1 MSPPITTAQ
10 PAFEMPKTD
19 CETNRDSMS
28 CRPFDFTSSSSDT
41 AGFDCSKM
49 GSEIS
54 HLSGRMKPRPKRM
67 SRKQMGA
74 SLGVLNSASIDLG
87 LNGFHRE
94 LKADGELGNVLGGC
108 DEYLGSTESERNAE
122 INGKFEQFE
131 TSCFGSS
138 LTSSTSNSHSKDG
151 NLCFASD
158 RSSSNLDASLKNGTF
173 IFCARKAGCPT
184 VKVDESPK
192 VDVFGSDKYDSTSR
206 VKLDQH
212 HVEKNGCQ
220 QSNDE
225 FGKAKSA
232 NFVFGACGSGSVKC
246 NFGPQCQNPGK
257 LSDNDAFE
265 KVGNV
270 VPDVR
275 AEVELGSYG
284 DSEKVSP
291 PCVRLSSDSVDGTG
305 KDNVNYMFG
314 SYSDSKTSID
324 LEKNPCCSSDV
335 RDGGIENTVFDTE
348 FQNGCPNGVFIFGG
362 LRAREVFSSDAST
375 KLVHEMNQLNKEKA
389 EESKSFVEH
398 DYKIGSCRN
407 GGSTCDCNTEGVF
420 EEGHVFNL
428 TNEMKR
434 LNIGSSGAGADK
446 AAKCSSNMCASVN
459 NVFVFQ
465 SNQKI
470 HGSMNENHLKNL
482 SEKTPDKS
490 PLSHDNT
497 QLNKSSSF
505 FSSVEIESC
514 QSGKFSHVPT
524 MNKDENDGINFTSKL
539 AGLDSSDMD
548 LKFSFSS
555 VDHMASNSNRKHTK
569 SKKWKK
575 ANGKLRE
582 RTVMQQLSGQDHEN
596 QVDISQ
602 KNHESPKCGSPMVIS
617 PYQNSDCSKAPP
629 AVIDSGVQGEH
640 AGLIK
645 DLVEDNEKLH
655 DDESNSNL
663 STSLHAQEGLAAIR
677 HQYKKKYKLKV
688 GSNHTV
694 QRDNVGKE
702 NSRPGSEGT
711 ATHDTCELW
720 RIRGNQAYQ
729 AGKFS
734 KAEEFYTM
742 GINSTP
748 RTNNQGK
755 PGILLCY
762 SNRAATRMT
771 LGRMREAISDC
782 TLAAASDP
790 NFFKVILR
798 AGTCHLVLGEVEDA
812 INCYNKCLES
822 GTNVCLDR
830 RVTIEAADRL
840 QRAKR
845 VSNLMHESE
854 KLLKEGSHDAVKG
867 ALESIAEALSISLY
881 SEKLLEMKGRALC
894 FLRMYHELIKLC
906 EQTLDIAEKNLTP
919 DHLDDRSCRSS
930 YARLW
935 RWYLQTKSHYHLG
948 RLDVALDLIEQVEKL
963 PITTKSGDITQ
974 ESASTLAS
982 SIRELLHLKKSGN
995 EAFQSGRY
1003 TEAVEHY
1010 TVAIS
1015 KSVDSRPFM
1024 AICFCNRAAAY
1035 QSIGQIV
1042 DAIADCSVA
1051 IALDENYQKA
1061 ISRRATLHETIRDY
1075 KQAID
1080 DLQKLISLLESRLQ
1094 EKTRQ
1099 SGSQNRSGGSNGK
1112 DLRKARRL
1120 FSKIEEQAKKEIPL
1134 NFYLILGVKA
1144 SDTESEIKKAY
1155 RKAAL
1160 RHHPDKAI
1168 QFLIKND
1175 VGYDGTLWKDVG
1187 EKIHSDADKLFKV
1200 IGEAYTGLSDSSKRA
1215 KYDNEEKMRNVSTNN
1230 NKSSNSGS
1238 PSTSYSSPFE
1248 RGSWSGRQAGFDT
1261 SSERPNSRR
1270 YWHDRW
1276 RSNY

>member
-1 MSPPITTAQ
+1 MSWG
-10 PAFEMPKTD
+10 
-19 CETNRDSMS
+19 
-28 CRPFDFTSSSSDT
+28 PFDFTSSSSNT

-49 GSEIS
+49 GFEITN
-54 HLSGRMKPRPKRM
+54 LSGRMKPRPKRM
-67 SRKQMGA
+67 SREQMGA
-74 SLGVLNSASIDLG
+74 SRSVLNSAKIDLG
-87 LNGFHRE
+87 LNGFDRE
-94 LKADGELGNVLGGC
+94 LKADGELRNVFGGC
-108 DEYLGSTESERNAE
+108 DENLGSTESEMNAE
-122 INGKFEQFE
+122 INRKLKQFE
-131 TSCFGSS
+131 SLGNRTSYFSPS
-138 LTSSTSNSHSKDG
+138 LISSTSNTHSKDG
-151 NLCFASD
+151 DFRFASD
-158 RSSSNLDASLKNGTF
+158 RSSSSLDASLKNDTF

-184 VKVDESPK
+184 GKVDESPK
-192 VDVFGSDKYDSTSR
+192 VDVLGSGKYDSTSC

-212 HVEKNGCQ
+212 YVEKNGSQ
-220 QSNDE
+220 QSADE

-232 NFVFGACGSGSVKC
+232 NFVFGACENGSVNC
-246 NFGPQCQNPGK
+246 NFAYQRQNPGK
-257 LSDNDAFE
+257 LLDNDAIDKE
-265 KVGNV
+265 VGNV
-270 VPDVR
+270 VPDVM
-275 AEVELGSYG
+275 ADIELGSYE
-284 DSEKVSP
+284 DSGKVSP
-291 PCVRLSSDSVDGTG
+291 PCVILSSNSVDSIG
-305 KDNVNYMFG
+305 KDNITCMFG
-314 SYSDSKTSID
+314 SYIDSKISID
-324 LEKNPCCSSDV
+324 LEKNPTCNNGCSSDV
-335 RDGGIENTVFDTE
+335 KDGGIENTVFDTE
-348 FQNGCPNGVFIFGG
+348 FQNGCPNGVFTFGG
-362 LRAREVFSSDAST
+362 LRGGEVFSSDGST
-375 KLVHEMNQLNKEKA
+375 KLVHDMNQLNKEKT
-389 EESKSFVEH
+389 EESKRFMEH
-398 DYKIGSCRN
+398 DYKIGLRRN
-407 GGSTCDCNTEGVF
+407 GESTGYCNTEGAFV
-420 EEGHVFNL
+420 EGHVFNL
-428 TNEMKR
+428 TNEMKQM
-434 LNIGSSGAGADK
+434 NIDCSGAGADK
-446 AAKCSSNMCASVN
+446 TVKFTSNMCSSVN
-459 NVFVFQ
+459 NVFVFG

-482 SEKTPDKS
+482 SEKTPDKTQ
-490 PLSHDNT
+490 LSHDNP
-497 QLNKSSSF
+497 QLNKTSSL

-514 QSGKFSHVPT
+514 QSGEFFHVRT

-539 AGLDSSDMD
+539 SGLDSSDMD

-555 VDHMASNSNRKHTK
+555 VDRMASNSNRKHTK
-569 SKKWKK
+569 RKIGKK

-596 QVDISQ
+596 KADLSQ
-602 KNHESPKCGSPMVIS
+602 QNHESQSPRCGSPMDLS

-629 AVIDSGVQGEH
+629 AAMDSGVKGEH
-640 AGLIK
+640 AEVKK
-645 DLVEDNEKLH
+645 DFVEDNEKSR

-663 STSLHAQEGLAAIR
+663 STSLPAQDGLAAIR

-688 GSNHTV
+688 ESNHTV
-694 QRDNVGKE
+694 QGDNFDKE
-702 NSRPGSEGT
+702 NSRPDAEGT
-711 ATHDTCELW
+711 ATHDTCEHW

-734 KAEEFYTM
+734 KAEELYTM

-748 RTNNQGK
+748 RTNNLECSMK
-755 PGILLCY
+755 PLLLCY

-830 RVTIEAADRL
+830 RVTIEAGDRL

-845 VSNLMHESE
+845 VSNLMHESD
-854 KLLKEGSHDAVKG
+854 KLLKEGSHDAVNS
-867 ALESIAEALSISLY
+867 ALESIAEALSISMH
-881 SEKLLEMKGRALC
+881 SEKLLEMKGRALL

-906 EQTLDIAEKNLTP
+906 EQTLDIAEKNFTS
-919 DHLDDRSCRSS
+919 DHLDVRCCKSS
-930 YARLW
+930 YPRLW

-974 ESASTLAS
+974 ESASALAS
-982 SIRELLHLKKSGN
+982 SIRELVHLKKFGN

-1003 TEAVEHY
+1003 TEALEHY

-1035 QSIGQIV
+1035 QSIGQII

-1061 ISRRATLHETIRDY
+1061 ISRRVTLHETIRDY
-1075 KQAID
+1075 KQATN
-1080 DLQKLISLLESRLQ
+1080 DLLKLISLLESRLQ

-1120 FSKIEEQAKKEIPL
+1120 FSKIEAQAKTEIPL
-1134 NFYLILGVKA
+1134 NFYLILGIKA
-1144 SDTESEIKKAY
+1144 SDTDSEIKKAY

-1168 QFLIKND
+1168 QFLIKSD
-1175 VGYDGTLWKDVG
+1175 LGDDGTLWKDVG
-1187 EKIHSDADKLFKV
+1187 EKIHSDADKLFKI
-1200 IGEAYTGLSDSSKRA
+1200 IGEAYTVLSDSSKRA
-1215 KYDNEEKMRNVSTNN
+1215 KYDNEEKTRNVSTNSN
-1230 NKSSNSGS
+1230 NSSNSGS

-1248 RGSWSGRQAGFDT
+1248 RGSWSGGQAGYDT
-1261 SSERPNSRR
+1261 SSERHNSRR

-1276 RSNY
+1276 RSNH